1 MNDNKI
7 AVIGVG
13 YVGLPL
19 LEAFSANK
27 GNEIKGYDISKD
39 RINDICHRFANSNT
53 RLFLTSN
60 IDDIASSNIY
70 IVTVPTP
77 VDKNNKPDST
87 CLSIVCKM
95 LGDIVKKGDTII
107 FESTVYP
114 TMTENYC
121 IPIIE
126 AGSKLQAGKDFLY
139 GYSPERINIGDS
151 EHTIKNS
158 IKIVAGCDEQTT
170 IKIAD
175 IYKSIPGL
183 KVKMVASIKVAE
195 AAKLM
200 ENTQRD
206 VLIAFANEYSEFCTQ
221 IGININDV
229 IAAASTKWNFS
240 QVYPGLVGG
249 HCISVDPYYL
259 LQKASEIGLSLPLV
273 STARM
278 VNENKVSKVV
288 DRFVEKLH
296 NTDITTENNKILI
309 VGFSYKK
316 NCADIRNTKVANLVK
331 GLENYGYIVDVYDP
345 LVNKQAAE
353 KMYGIHLVT
362 KEELLHHQY
371 RGVLEAV
378 HHDAFKNLH
387 FEDSISKLIFKIE
400 QLL

>member
-7 AVIGVG
+7 AIIGVG

-19 LEAFSANK
+19 MEAFSANK
-27 GNEIKGYDISKD
+27 SNEIKGYDISTD
-39 RINDICHRFANSNT
+39 RINNIRRRFASYNSH
-53 RLFLTSN
+53 LFLTSN

-77 VDKNNKPDST
+77 VNKNNKPNLS
-87 CLSIVCKM
+87 CLSSACKM
-95 LGDIVKKGDTII
+95 LGNIVEKDDIVI

-126 AGSKLQAGKDFLY
+126 AGNKLQAGKDFLY

-151 EHTIKNS
+151 EHTIRNS

-183 KVKMVASIKVAE
+183 KVKTVASIKVAE

-206 VLIAFANEYSEFCTQ
+206 ILIAFANEFSDFCRK
-221 IGININDV
+221 IDININDV

-259 LQKASEIGLSLPLV
+259 LQKAYDIGVSLPLV

-278 VNENKVSKVV
+278 VNENKASKVV
-288 DRFVEKLH
+288 NKFVEMLH
-296 NTDITTENNKILI
+296 NTDTSTENNKILI

-331 GLENYGYIVDVYDP
+331 GVESYGYKVDVFDP
-345 LVNKQAAE
+345 LVNKRDAE
-353 KMYGIHLVT
+353 KMYGIHFVT
-362 KEELLHHQY
+362 KEELTHYQY
-371 RGVLEAV
+371 RGILEAV
-378 HHDAFKNLH
+378 HHDVFQNLH
-387 FEDSISKLIFKIE
+387 FDDSISKIIFKIE

>member
-7 AVIGVG
+7 AIIGVG

-19 LEAFSANK
+19 MEAFSANK
-27 GNEIKGYDISKD
+27 SNEIKGYDISTD
-39 RINDICHRFANSNT
+39 RINNIRRRFASYNSH
-53 RLFLTSN
+53 LFLTSN

-77 VDKNNKPDST
+77 VNDDHTPDLTPVEGASRILGQNLT
-87 CLSIVCKM
+87 KGSIV
-95 LGDIVKKGDTII
+95 V

-126 AGSKLQAGKDFLY
+126 AGNKLQAGKDFLY

-151 EHTIKNS
+151 EHTIRNS

-183 KVKMVASIKVAE
+183 KVKTVASIKVAE

-206 VLIAFANEYSEFCTQ
+206 ILIAFANEFSDFCRK
-221 IGININDV
+221 IDININDV

-259 LQKASEIGLSLPLV
+259 LQKAYDIGVSLPLV

-278 VNENKVSKVV
+278 VNENKASKVV
-288 DRFVEKLH
+288 NKFVEMLH
-296 NTDITTENNKILI
+296 NTDTSTENNKILI

-331 GLENYGYIVDVYDP
+331 GVESYGYKVDVFDP
-345 LVNKQAAE
+345 LVNKRDAE
-353 KMYGIHLVT
+353 KMYGIHFVT
-362 KEELLHHQY
+362 KEELTHYQY
-371 RGVLEAV
+371 RGILEAV
-378 HHDAFKNLH
+378 HHDVFQNLH
-387 FEDSISKLIFKIE
+387 FDDSISKIIFKIE

>member
-1 MNDNKI
+1 MIDNKI
-7 AVIGVG
+7 AIIGVG

-19 LEAFSANK
+19 LEAFNINK
-27 GNEIKGYDISKD
+27 NNEVRGYDISKD
-39 RINDICHRFANSNT
+39 RINNIRHRFVNSNT
-53 RLFLTSN
+53 QLLLTSN

-77 VDKNNKPDST
+77 IDEDNKPDLT
-87 CLSIVCKM
+87 CLSNVCKM
-95 LGDIVKKGDTII
+95 LGHIVKKDDII
-107 FESTVYP
+107 VFESTVYP

-121 IPIIE
+121 IPMIE
-126 AGSKLQAGKDFLY
+126 AETNLQAGIDFLY

-151 EHTIKNS
+151 EHTIRNS

-175 IYKSIPGL
+175 VYKSIPGL
-183 KVKMVASIKVAE
+183 KVKMVDCIKVAE

-206 VLIAFANEYSEFCTQ
+206 ILIAFANEYSDFCTQ

-259 LQKASEIGLSLPLV
+259 LQKASDIGLSLPLV

-278 VNENKVSKVV
+278 INENKASKVV
-288 DRFVEKLH
+288 DRFVEKLRD
-296 NTDITTENNKILI
+296 TDIPTENNKILI

-316 NCADIRNTKVANLVK
+316 NCADIRNTKVVNLVK
-331 GLENYGYIVDVYDP
+331 GFENYGYKVDIYDP
-345 LVNKQAAE
+345 LVNKTAAE
-353 KMYGIHLVT
+353 NMYDIHFVT
-362 KEELLHHQY
+362 KEDLENHQY
-371 RGVLEAV
+371 VGILEAV
-378 HHDAFKNLH
+378 HHDLFLNLH
-387 FEDSISKLIFKIE
+387 FDDSISKLILKIE

>member
-1 MNDNKI
+1 MTYNKI

-27 GNEIKGYDISKD
+27 SNEIKGYDISKD
-39 RINDICHRFANSNT
+39 RINNIRHRFANSNT
-53 RLFLTSN
+53 HLFLTSN

-77 VDKNNKPDST
+77 VDKNNKPNLS
-87 CLSIVCKM
+87 CLSSVCKM
-95 LGDIVKKGDTII
+95 LGNIVKKDDIVI

-126 AGSKLQAGKDFLY
+126 AGTKLQAGKDFLY

-151 EHTIKNS
+151 EHTIRNS
-158 IKIVAGCDEQTT
+158 IKIIAGCDEQTT

-183 KVKMVASIKVAE
+183 KVKTVASIKVAE
-195 AAKLM
+195 ATKLM

-206 VLIAFANEYSEFCTQ
+206 ILIAFANEYSEFCAKMN
-221 IGININDV
+221 ININDV
-229 IAAASTKWNFS
+229 IEAASTKWNFS

-259 LQKASEIGLSLPLV
+259 LQKACDIGISLPLV

-288 DRFVEKLH
+288 NKFVERLR
-296 NTDITTENNKILI
+296 NVDASTENNKILI
-309 VGFSYKK
+309 IGFSYKK

-331 GLENYGYIVDVYDP
+331 GFEDYGYKVDVYDP
-345 LVNKQAAE
+345 LVNKRAAE
-353 KMYGIHLVT
+353 KIYGIHFVT
-362 KEELLHHQY
+362 KEELTHHQY
-371 RGVLEAV
+371 EGILEAV
-378 HHDAFKNLH
+378 HHDAFQNLH
-387 FEDSISKLIFKIE
+387 FDDSISKLIFKIE

>member
-1 MNDNKI
+1 
-7 AVIGVG
+7 
-13 YVGLPL
+13 
-19 LEAFSANK
+19 
-27 GNEIKGYDISKD
+27 
-39 RINDICHRFANSNT
+39 
-53 RLFLTSN
+53 
-60 IDDIASSNIY
+60 
-70 IVTVPTP
+70 
-77 VDKNNKPDST
+77 
-87 CLSIVCKM
+87 
-95 LGDIVKKGDTII
+95 
-107 FESTVYP
+107 
-114 TMTENYC
+114 MTENYC

-126 AGSKLQAGKDFLY
+126 AGNKLQAGKDFLY

-151 EHTIKNS
+151 EHTIRNS

-183 KVKMVASIKVAE
+183 KVKTVASIKVAE

-206 VLIAFANEYSEFCTQ
+206 ILIAFANEFSDFCRK
-221 IGININDV
+221 IDININDV

-259 LQKASEIGLSLPLV
+259 LQKAYDIGVSLPLV

-278 VNENKVSKVV
+278 VNENKASKVV
-288 DRFVEKLH
+288 NKFVEMLH
-296 NTDITTENNKILI
+296 NTDTSTENNKILI

-331 GLENYGYIVDVYDP
+331 GVESYGYKVDVFDP
-345 LVNKQAAE
+345 LVNKRDAE
-353 KMYGIHLVT
+353 KMYGIHFVT
-362 KEELLHHQY
+362 KEELTHYQY
-371 RGVLEAV
+371 RGILEAV
-378 HHDAFKNLH
+378 HHDVFQNLH
-387 FEDSISKLIFKIE
+387 FDDSISKIIFKIE